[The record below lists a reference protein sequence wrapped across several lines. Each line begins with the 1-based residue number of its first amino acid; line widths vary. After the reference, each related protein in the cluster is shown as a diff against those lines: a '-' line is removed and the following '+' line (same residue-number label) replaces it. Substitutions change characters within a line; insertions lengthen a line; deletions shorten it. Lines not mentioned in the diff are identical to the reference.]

1 MWFQITSRPLCGI
14 GNGMAMLKSFN
25 PLPPSARVVR
35 VALSRTASNTF
46 GGRVTLR
53 CVVYTGMR

>member
-14 GNGMAMLKSFN
+14 GKGIDRLKSLS

-35 VALSRTASNTF
+35 VAFCFTASNTLA
-46 GGRVTLR
+46 GKVTLR
-53 CVVYTGMR
+53 WVVYTGMR